1 MSALVTGG
9 AGFIGRHVV
18 GELLKRGEAV
28 RVLDDLSRARPGS
41 LQAFEGRSGYLGLT
55 QGDITAPAALRR
67 GLMGVDTVFHLAAS
81 VDVGASVHGPVQAVR
96 ANVLGT
102 LNLLEATR
110 VANLR
115 LVLVSTCH
123 VYASAA
129 RPLDEQAET
138 APASP
143 YAASKL
149 AADDLAAGYRR
160 AFGLRHT
167 IVRPFN
173 VYGPWQRG
181 DLEGGV
187 VARFL
192 QASLAGR
199 TLEVHGD
206 GAQTRDFLFV
216 EDAARGIVNASAESA
231 VGHTL
236 NLATGHETSIR
247 ELATLI
253 DDGAGRVRHV
263 AHPHPQVEVERY
275 LGNAARARALLDW
288 RPRVALPQGLA
299 RTRAWFAE
307 QDER

>member
-9 AGFIGRHVV
+9 AGFIGRQVV
-18 GELLKRGEAV
+18 AELLDRGVAV

-41 LQAFEGRSGYLGLT
+41 LEAFEGRPSFLGLT
-55 QGDITAPAALRR
+55 KGDITDPAALRR
-67 GLMGVDTVFHLAAS
+67 GLLGVDTIFHLAAS
-81 VDVGASVHGPVQAVR
+81 VDVGASVYGPVPAVR

-102 LNLLEATR
+102 LNVLEAAR
-110 VANLR
+110 AANLR

-129 RPLDEQAET
+129 GPLDEGAAT
-138 APASP
+138 VPASP

-149 AADDLAAGYRR
+149 AADDLAVGYRR
-160 AFGLRHT
+160 AFGLRDT

-173 VYGPWQRG
+173 IYGPWQRS

-192 QASLAGR
+192 QAAMADR
-199 TLEVHGD
+199 TLDVHGD

-216 EDAARGIVNASAESA
+216 EDAARGIVDASVEAA
-231 VGHTL
+231 VGQTL
-236 NLATGHETSIR
+236 NLATGRETSIA
-247 ELATLI
+247 ELAALI
-253 DDGAGRVRHV
+253 DAGAGRVRQV
-263 AHPHPQVEVERY
+263 PHPHPQAEVERY
-275 LGNAARARALLDW
+275 FGNAARARELLNW
-288 RPRVALPQGLA
+288 RARVALPEGLA

-307 QDER
+307 LAVR

>member
-18 GELLKRGEAV
+18 AELLDRGVAV

-41 LQAFEGRSGYLGLT
+41 LEAFEGRPSFLGLT
-55 QGDITAPAALRR
+55 KGDITDPAALRR
-67 GLMGVDTVFHLAAS
+67 GLLGVDTIFHLAAS
-81 VDVGASVHGPVQAVR
+81 VDVGASVYGPVPAVR

-102 LNLLEATR
+102 LNVLEAAR
-110 VANLR
+110 AANLR

-129 RPLDEQAET
+129 GPLDEGAAT
-138 APASP
+138 VPASP

-149 AADDLAAGYRR
+149 AADDLAVGYRR
-160 AFGLRHT
+160 AFGLRDT

-173 VYGPWQRG
+173 IYGPWQRS

-192 QASLAGR
+192 QAAMADR
-199 TLEVHGD
+199 TLDVHGD

-216 EDAARGIVNASAESA
+216 EDAARGIVDASVEAA
-231 VGHTL
+231 VGQTL
-236 NLATGHETSIR
+236 NLATGRETSIA
-247 ELATLI
+247 ELAALI
-253 DDGAGRVRHV
+253 DAGAGRVRQV
-263 AHPHPQVEVERY
+263 PHPHPQAEVERY
-275 LGNAARARALLDW
+275 FGNAARARELLNW
-288 RPRVALPQGLA
+288 RARVALPEGLA

-307 QDER
+307 LAVR

>member
-18 GELLKRGEAV
+18 GELLNRSVAV
-28 RVLDDLSRARPGS
+28 RALDDLSRARPGS
-41 LQAFEGRSGYLGLT
+41 LEAFTGRPGYLGLT
-55 QGDITAPAALRR
+55 QGDVADPAALRR
-67 GLMGVDTVFHLAAS
+67 GLMGVDTVFHLAAA
-81 VDVGASVHGPVQAVR
+81 VDVGASVHGPAQVIR

-102 LNLLEATR
+102 LNVLEAVR
-110 VANLR
+110 AANLR

-123 VYASAA
+123 VYASADC
-129 RPLDEQAET
+129 PLDEQAAT

-149 AADDLAAGYRR
+149 AADDLTAGYRR

-192 QASLAGR
+192 LAALAAQ
-199 TLEVHGD
+199 TLEVHGA

-216 EDAARGIVNASAESA
+216 EDAARGIVDASAETA
-231 VGHTL
+231 VGRTL
-236 NLATGHETSIR
+236 NLATGRETSIR
-247 ELATLI
+247 ELAALI
-253 DDGAGRVRHV
+253 DAGAGRVRQV
-263 AHPHPQVEVERY
+263 PHPHPQAEVERY
-275 LGNAARARALLDW
+275 VGDATRVRDLLDW
-288 RPRVALPQGLA
+288 RPGVELPEGLA
-299 RTRAWFAE
+299 HTRAWFAE
-307 QDER
+307 LAAR

>member
-1 MSALVTGG
+1 MSVLVTGG

-18 GELLKRGEAV
+18 GELLGRGVAV

-41 LQAFEGRSGYLGLT
+41 LAAFTGRPGYLGLT
-55 QGDITAPAALRR
+55 QGDVADPAALRR
-67 GLMGVDTVFHLAAS
+67 GIMGMDTVFHLAAA
-81 VDVGASVHGPVQAVR
+81 VDVGASVHGPVQVIR

-102 LNLLEATR
+102 LNVLEASR
-110 VANLR
+110 AANLR

-123 VYASAA
+123 VYASADH
-129 RPLDEQAET
+129 PLDEQAAT

-149 AADDLAAGYRR
+149 AADELAAGYRR

-192 QASLAGR
+192 QAALAER

-216 EDAARGIVNASAESA
+216 ADAARGIVDASAESA
-231 VGHTL
+231 VGRTL
-236 NLATGHETSIR
+236 NLATGRETSIHQ
-247 ELATLI
+247 LARLI
-253 DDGAGRVRHV
+253 DDDAGRVRRV
-263 AHPHPQVEVERY
+263 PHPHPRAEVERY
-275 LGNAARARALLDW
+275 LGNAARARELLDW
-288 RPRVALPQGLA
+288 RPRVALPEGLA
-299 RTRAWFAE
+299 RTRAWFSELAE
-307 QDER
+307 R

>member
-18 GELLKRGEAV
+18 GELLDRGVAV
-28 RVLDDLSRARPGS
+28 RALDDFSRARPGS
-41 LQAFEGRSGYLGLT
+41 LESVHGRPGYLGLV
-55 QGDITAPAALRR
+55 QGDVADPAALRR
-67 GLMGVDTVFHLAAS
+67 GLMGVDTVFHLAAA
-81 VDVGASVHGPVQAVR
+81 VDVGASVQGPVPVIR
-96 ANVLGT
+96 ANVLGA
-102 LNLLEATR
+102 LNVLEAAR
-110 VANLR
+110 AGQLR

-123 VYASAA
+123 VYASAS
-129 RPLDEQAET
+129 RPLDERAPA

-160 AFGLRHT
+160 AFGLRLT

-192 QASLAGR
+192 QAALEER

-206 GAQTRDFLFV
+206 GAQTRDFLYGA
-216 EDAARGIVNASAESA
+216 DAARGIVDASAETA
-231 VGHTL
+231 VGRTL
-236 NLATGHETSIR
+236 NLATGRETSIR
-247 ELATLI
+247 QLATLI

-263 AHPHPQVEVERY
+263 PHPHPAAEVDRY
-275 LGNAARARALLDW
+275 LGDATRARQLLGWQPD
-288 RPRVALPQGLA
+288 VTLPDGLA
-299 RTRAWFAE
+299 RTRAWFA
-307 QDER
+307 DLAAR

>member
-18 GELLKRGEAV
+18 GELLNRGVAV
-28 RVLDDLSRARPGS
+28 RVLDDLSRARRGS
-41 LQAFEGRSGYLGLT
+41 LEAFAERSGYLGLT
-55 QGDITAPAALRR
+55 PGDVADPAALRR
-67 GLMGVDTVFHLAAS
+67 GLMGIDTVFHLAAA
-81 VDVGASVHGPVQAVR
+81 VDVGASVHGPAQVIR

-102 LNLLEATR
+102 LQVLEAAR
-110 VANLR
+110 AGGLR

-123 VYASAA
+123 VYASASQ
-129 RPLDEQAET
+129 PLDEQAAT

-160 AFGLRHT
+160 AFDLRHT

-192 QASLAGR
+192 LAALAEQP
-199 TLEVHGD
+199 LEVHGD

-216 EDAARGIVNASAESA
+216 EDAARGIVDASVETA

-236 NLATGHETSIR
+236 NLASERETSIR
-247 ELATLI
+247 ELAALI
-253 DDGAGRVRHV
+253 DNGAGHVRRVP
-263 AHPHPQVEVERY
+263 HPHPQAEVERY
-275 LGNAARARALLDW
+275 LGNAAQARGLLDW
-288 RPRVALPQGLA
+288 RPRVALPEGLA

-307 QDER
+307 QAEH

>member
-18 GELLKRGEAV
+18 AELLERGVAV

-41 LQAFEGRSGYLGLT
+41 LEAFTGRAGYLGLT
-55 QGDITAPAALRR
+55 QGDVADPSALRR

-81 VDVGASVHGPVQAVR
+81 VDVGASVHGPVPAIR

-102 LNLLEATR
+102 LNVLEAVR
-110 VANLR
+110 AEGLR

-123 VYASAA
+123 VYASAN
-129 RPLDEQAET
+129 RPLDEQAAT

-192 QASLAGR
+192 QAALAEQ

-216 EDAARGIVNASAESA
+216 EDAARGVVDASVETA
-231 VGHTL
+231 VGRTL
-236 NLATGHETSIR
+236 NLATGRETSIR
-247 ELATLI
+247 ELAALI
-253 DDGAGRVRHV
+253 DAGAGRVRRIP
-263 AHPHPQVEVERY
+263 HPHPQAEVERY
-275 LGNAARARALLDW
+275 LGDATRARELLDW
-288 RPRVALPQGLA
+288 RPRVALSDGLA
-299 RTRAWFAE
+299 RTRAWFTELA
-307 QDER
+307 RR

>member
-18 GELLKRGEAV
+18 AELLDRGVAV

-41 LQAFEGRSGYLGLT
+41 LEAFEGRPSFLGLT
-55 QGDITAPAALRR
+55 KGDITDPAALRR
-67 GLMGVDTVFHLAAS
+67 GLLGVDTIFHLAAS
-81 VDVGASVHGPVQAVR
+81 VDVGASVYGPVPAVR

-102 LNLLEATR
+102 LNVLEAAR
-110 VANLR
+110 AANLR

-129 RPLDEQAET
+129 GPLDEGAAT
-138 APASP
+138 VPASP

-149 AADDLAAGYRR
+149 AADDLAMGYRR
-160 AFGLRHT
+160 AFGLRDT

-173 VYGPWQRG
+173 IYGPWQRS

-192 QASLAGR
+192 QAAMADR
-199 TLEVHGD
+199 TLDVHGD

-216 EDAARGIVNASAESA
+216 EDAARGIVDASVEAA
-231 VGHTL
+231 VGQTL
-236 NLATGHETSIR
+236 NLATGRETSIA
-247 ELATLI
+247 ELAALI
-253 DDGAGRVRHV
+253 DAGAGRVRQV
-263 AHPHPQVEVERY
+263 PHPHPQAEVERY
-275 LGNAARARALLDW
+275 FGNAARAHELLNWRA
-288 RPRVALPQGLA
+288 RVALPEGLA

-307 QDER
+307 LAVR

>member
-18 GELLKRGEAV
+18 GELLNRGVAV
-28 RVLDDLSRARPGS
+28 RVIDDLSRARRGS
-41 LQAFEGRSGYLGLT
+41 LTAFAGRPGYLGLT
-55 QGDITAPAALRR
+55 RGDVADPAALRS
-67 GLMGVDTVFHLAAS
+67 GLMGVDTVFHLAAA
-81 VDVGASVHGPVQAVR
+81 VDVGASVHGPVQSIR

-102 LNLLEATR
+102 LNVLEAAR
-110 VANLR
+110 AANLR
-115 LVLVSTCH
+115 LVVVSTCH

-149 AADDLAAGYRR
+149 AADDLTAGYRR

-192 QASLAGR
+192 QAALAGR
-199 TLEVHGD
+199 PLEVHGD
-206 GAQTRDFLFV
+206 GGQTRDFLYV
-216 EDAARGIVNASAESA
+216 EDAARGIVDAATESA
-231 VGHTL
+231 VDRTL
-236 NLATGHETSIR
+236 NLATGRETSIR

-253 DDGAGRVRHV
+253 DHDAGRVRHV
-263 AHPHPQVEVERY
+263 PHPHPQAEVERY
-275 LGNAARARALLDW
+275 LGNAARARELLDW
-288 RPRVALPQGLA
+288 RPRVALPEGLA

-307 QDER
+307 LAER